1 MSTLAKN
8 TKTPLKMQKT
18 NNPQKYKR
26 ILNIKCQVK
35 GAQFLHLA
43 CQGVAHPL
51 PPYVKPVLPSIEK
64 ANDLVTQFSK

>member
-1 MSTLAKN
+1 MSG
-8 TKTPLKMQKT
+8 
-18 NNPQKYKR
+18 
-26 ILNIKCQVK
+26 K
-35 GAQFLHLA
+35 GGPVLHLA